1 MCNLKILLKGVVLF
15 ALCLFIFSCSN
26 TAVSPTNYS
35 RLQIINAIPG
45 SLSFDCRLNG
55 TKINT
60 TTIAFPNTS
69 GYISTVPGAKNVS
82 IVPTSTPSAPN
93 TDSVNVLLENN
104 QSYTLFFSAKADSIK
119 TIFINDTLSKLPA
132 IGRAKIRFVNAAGSN
147 PLLDIQIN
155 GTDGFTNIKYTMVGS
170 FIEVPAGTYEFRAF
184 TSGVRSSSLSTL
196 SNQMLADGKIYTLY
210 ASGIS
215 GNTTTT
221 SAFVLSLLTNL
232 SPTVK

>member
-1 MCNLKILLKGVVLF
+1 MLI

-35 RLQIINAIPG
+35 RLQVINAIPG

-60 TTIAFPNTS
+60 TTIAFPAAS
-69 GYISTVPGAKNVS
+69 GYISTVPGAKNVT
-82 IVPTSTPSAPN
+82 IVPTSTPNAPA

-104 QSYTLFFSAKADSIK
+104 QSYSLFFSAKADSIK
-119 TIFINDTLSKLPA
+119 TILINDTLNVLPA
-132 IGRAKIRFVNAAGSN
+132 TGRAKIRFVNASGSN

-155 GTDGFTNIKYTMVGS
+155 GTDAFTNIKYNKISS

-184 TSGVRSSSLSTL
+184 TSRVRSSSLGIL
-196 SNQMLADGKIYTLY
+196 SNQLLADGKIYTLY
-210 ASGIS
+210 ASGTS
-215 GNTTTT
+215 GNTAST
-221 SAFVLSLLTNL
+221 SAFGLSLLTNL
-232 SPTVK
+232 RPAVK